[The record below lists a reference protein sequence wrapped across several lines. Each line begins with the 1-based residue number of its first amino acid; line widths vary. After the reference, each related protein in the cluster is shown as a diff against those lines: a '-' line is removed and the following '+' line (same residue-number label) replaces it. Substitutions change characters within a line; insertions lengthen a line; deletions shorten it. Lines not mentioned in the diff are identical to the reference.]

1 MSDDLVLA
9 VNVNGEKQYVPRHF
23 IQLSEA
29 GVPGFCFRLAPS
41 AKAEE
46 EAKQSPATVKK
57 ATTTKEGANA

>member
-29 GVPGFCFRLAPS
+29 GVQGFCFRLAPS
-41 AKAEE
+41 VKAAEE
-46 EAKQSPATVKK
+46 ATQPPAAVKK